1 MRLEIE
7 KFDRINHQYYCDGRE
22 IPSVTR
28 ILDTNKFY
36 TNIDKNVLA
45 NAAAKGSM
53 LHQDVAYYLE
63 TGDTMNEPLL
73 DNLAVTIDK
82 IKLYIGNIIDNEI
95 SLAAEVKG
103 MQYAGTIDIVTDT
116 AVIEIKSNM
125 TNKKLYWLQ
134 LAGYSILAKENSI
147 AKPKNFIILYVKNN
161 NWDYAIATGRELKE
175 YEKVFM
181 LHLQKFY
188 LQEQIDKYFNTL

>member
-1 MRLEIE
+1 MKLEVN
-7 KFDRINHQYYCDGRE
+7 FDSKNHKYYCDGRE

-28 ILDTNKFY
+28 ILDTGQYYKNV
-36 TNIDKNVLA
+36 DKTVLA
-45 NAAAKGSM
+45 NAAAKGSI
-53 LHQDVAYYLE
+53 LHQNVAYYIQ

-73 DNLAVTIDK
+73 NNFK
-82 IKLYIGNIIDNEI
+82 IVLEKINKYVGEIIANEI
-95 SLAAEVKG
+95 SLAAIVKN
-103 MQYAGTIDIVTDT
+103 MEYAGTADIITNKSI
-116 AVIEIKSNM
+116 IEIKSNM

-134 LAGYSILAKENSI
+134 LAGYSIFAKENSI

-161 NWDYAIATGRELKE
+161 NWEFAIATGKKLKE
-175 YEKVFM
+175 YERIFM